1 MASPD
6 TDRAVRARQPHDD
19 GGHSAPRPGPID
31 LAIHVSFYVLLA
43 TSTAR
48 YLTYHGVSGRFVV
61 VAALVAALAALYA
74 VTALLSGRGGVWQPW
89 VWPVLTTWAVL
100 VWLAPSFAWCAFP
113 MFFLCT
119 RAFSTRTAYLVV
131 GVLAVLTSIAFFTFS
146 GRTEW
151 AVLIGPLCTGALVV
165 IAYGQIER
173 DGRERV
179 RLVEQVA
186 EAKSRLAETERA
198 AGVLSERE
206 RLAREIHDTVTQG
219 LTSALLHLEAADAA
233 WDLPSSPAREEV
245 GIATASLRENLA
257 ETRNLV
263 HYLSSPNLDTQSLGT
278 ALLGAARGY
287 VPTAQVRVIGEPQP
301 VPPDVGHALLRITQ
315 SAVSNVAR
323 HAAAQ
328 TVGVTLTYLPSAVA
342 LDVFDDGVGF
352 DPTAVGNPSAEGGF
366 GLPAMR
372 QRVRA
377 LGGELTVESTP
388 GEGTVVAAQIPFER
402 APE

>member
-6 TDRAVRARQPHDD
+6 IDRA
-19 GGHSAPRPGPID
+19 APAPGPID
-31 LAIHVSFYVLLA
+31 VAIHVSFYVLLA

-61 VAALVAALAALYA
+61 VAALIVALAALYA
-74 VTALLSGRGGVWQPW
+74 VTATLSRRAGAWQPW

-119 RAFSTRTAYLVV
+119 RAFASGTAYLVV
-131 GVLAVLTSIAFFTFS
+131 AVLAVLTSVAFFNFS

-151 AVLIGPLCTGALVV
+151 AVLIGPICTGALVV

-186 EAKSRLAETERA
+186 EARSRLAETERA

-233 WDLPSSPAREEV
+233 WDLPSSPARAEIR
-245 GIATASLRENLA
+245 IATASLRENLA

-263 HYLSSPNLDTQSLGT
+263 HYLSSPNLDTQSLDA
-278 ALLGAARGY
+278 ALLDAARGY
-287 VPTAQVRVIGEPQP
+287 VPTAQVRVVGTPRP
-301 VPPDVGHALLRITQ
+301 VSAEVGHALLRITQ
-315 SAVSNVAR
+315 SAVSNVVR

-352 DPTAVGNPSAEGGF
+352 DPNVVGNPTTEGGF
-366 GLPAMR
+366 GLRAMR
-372 QRVRA
+372 QRTVA
-377 LGGELTVESTP
+377 LGGQLTVESAP
-388 GEGTVVAAQIPFER
+388 GEGTVVAAQVPYDRGAE
-402 APE
+402 